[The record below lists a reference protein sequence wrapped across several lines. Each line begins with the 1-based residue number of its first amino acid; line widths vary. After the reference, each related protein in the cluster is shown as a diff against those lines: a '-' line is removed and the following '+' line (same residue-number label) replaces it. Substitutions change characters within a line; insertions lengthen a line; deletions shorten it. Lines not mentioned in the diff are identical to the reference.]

1 LDLSEMVGERAV
13 ARRLFDQGVDIE
25 ELKLN
30 NLDEPLVYDL
40 FGVDEHIG
48 GLGGGHYRAYTSNHL
63 TNKWY
68 HFDDT
73 YVTTAQA
80 SDSVNANAY
89 LLFYRRRSHSP
100 LGGKSFHKIEEA
112 KQQPS
117 NTEVDGAPAVTIDTH
132 LPTPPNEPTSNP
144 MSTSIAP
151 HFPLHSEEVNQDQW
165 NLRSNAGSSLP
176 SPPADDPIDAQD
188 YSHDDALLRAT
199 QRYDLYAANK
209 ASPTSSN
216 EADADLDEV
225 ILDWGSSPDHFED
238 EVKDVL
244 PNRSPDWDTV
254 STLAS
259 SSYSDFSDINN
270 ASSDVNTRKI
280 EDTTLKPLHEKTA

>member
-25 ELKLN
+25 ELKLDS
-30 NLDEPLVYDL
+30 LDEPLVYDL

-89 LLFYRRRSHSP
+89 LLFYRRRSNSP

-117 NTEVDGAPAVTIDTH
+117 NAEVNESPAMTIDTH
-132 LPTPPNEPTSNP
+132 LPTPPNEPTSNG

-151 HFPLHSEEVNQDQW
+151 HFPLHSDVDQEQW
-165 NLRSNAGSSLP
+165 NLRSIAVSSLP

-188 YSHDDALLRAT
+188 YSQDDLLRAT
-199 QRYDLYAANK
+199 QHYDLYTSNK

-238 EVKDVL
+238 EVKDAL
-244 PNRSPDWDTV
+244 PEDRSSDWDTV

-270 ASSDVNTRKI
+270 ASSNVNTRKI
-280 EDTTLKPLHEKTA
+280 EDITLKPLYEKTA